1 MSSLN
6 NQDNFDTDKF
16 SVSSCYIN
24 RRCGL
29 HKASAQQQ
37 NPDNLD
43 DEDLGIINSKGNFT
57 RCSDII
63 HLTDEQYNEVIP
75 KIVDEFVEAGFKEV
89 FLFFNKIDEGDIIR
103 SYNKLK
109 REITDPTAIT
119 AQKTNHSNKFIRFF
133 QQLDVYG
140 VQNFNKESLLSN
152 WTKDNL
158 IRAFRYLDKPNYTV
172 NAQLSEIIKA
182 VYRPSVTIYSPI
194 MTMSIIKELNCKTIF
209 DPCIGWGGRM
219 VGTVCN
225 SNKELNK
232 VYTYTGCEPCISTF
246 NNLVKMKETLIKLD
260 QNIDCNH
267 INLINKPVEE
277 VIILP
282 EFANKEFDCCL
293 TSPPYFDMEIY
304 SDESTQSIAKFSNY
318 KEWLEKFIEPIIK
331 YVCSHVTKYSC
342 WSVKNIKTSGKY
354 NIFDDVK
361 MLHEKYGWQYA
372 NKYYSIKKNVIK
384 KNKITNSIKNEFRFD
399 GDITFIFEKCN
410 NS

>member
-1 MSSLN
+1 MNSEHQNL
-6 NQDNFDTDKF
+6 DELFP
-16 SVSSCYIN
+16 VSRDYIN

-37 NPDNLD
+37 NPDNFE

-57 RCSDII
+57 RCSDIA
-63 HLTDEQYNEVIP
+63 HLTEEQYSDIIP
-75 KIVDEFVEAGFKEV
+75 KIIDEFTNAGFTDV
-89 FLFFNKIDEGDIIR
+89 FLFFNKIDKGDILR

-109 REITDPTAIT
+109 GESNDPTAIT

-133 QQLDVYG
+133 QQLNVYS
-140 VQNFNKESLLSN
+140 VRNFNGDSLLTS
-152 WTKDNL
+152 WTKENL
-158 IRAFRYLDKPNYTV
+158 ERAFRYLDKPNYTV

-194 MTMSIIKELNCKTIF
+194 MTMSIIKALGCKTVF

-225 SNKELNK
+225 SNKDAGNIYE
-232 VYTYTGCEPCISTF
+232 YTGCEPCVSTF
-246 NNLVKMKETLIKLD
+246 ENLVKMKNTLVELD
-260 QNIDCNH
+260 KNVEANH
-267 INLINKPVEE
+267 INIINKPVEE
-277 VIILP
+277 VIITD
-282 EFANKEFDCCL
+282 EFASKSFDCCL

-304 SDESTQSIAKFSNY
+304 SDEATQSISKFSTY
-318 KEWLEKFIEPIIK
+318 QSWLNEFIEPIIK

-361 MLHEKYGWQYA
+361 SLHEKYGW
-372 NKYYSIKKNVIK
+372 KYSGKNYSIKKNVIK
-384 KNKITNSIKNEFRFD
+384 RNPKNNELKNEFRFD
-399 GDITFIFEKCN
+399 GDITFVFEKKSNC
-410 NS
+410 